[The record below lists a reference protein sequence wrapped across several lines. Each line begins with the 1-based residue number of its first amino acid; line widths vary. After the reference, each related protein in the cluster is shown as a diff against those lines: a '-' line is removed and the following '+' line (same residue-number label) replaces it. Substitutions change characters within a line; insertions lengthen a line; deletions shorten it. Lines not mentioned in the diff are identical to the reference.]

1 MYRIFLFIIILIRL
15 ICKKLYFC
23 FYYNTGR
30 ILYYNYRKN
39 TQVVLVASNRDA
51 HHEPI
56 FPTPQYAIFNKKLQ
70 NYPNLKLMPDPCI
83 LDVAGLKIGVTS
95 VDVIKHIGK
104 EEIS

>member
-1 MYRIFLFIIILIRL
+1 MLI
-15 ICKKLYFC
+15 
-23 FYYNTGR
+23 
-30 ILYYNYRKN
+30 
-39 TQVVLVASNRDA
+39 ASNRDA

-56 FPTPQYAIFNKKLQ
+56 FPTPHYTVFNRKFLQ

-83 LDVAGLKIGVTS
+83 LDIAGLKIGITS